1 VCPGY
6 GSNVNCTSQAV
17 PECTDVATGD

>member
-6 GSNVNCTSQAV
+6 GSNVNCTWQAV
-17 PECTDVATGD
+17 PECADVATGD